1 MNEVVILSMY
11 VITHKKFKYK
21 LSANYKPLL
30 VGADFNQNSMGYL
43 ADNTKENI
51 SNKNKSFCELTGM
64 YWLWKNCKDKY
75 IGISHYRRYFSNKNT
90 LNGIRCE
97 SLFTGVPRAIS
108 VKKLDGYLQSY
119 DWIVPKKEKLSTN
132 HVTVYEQFKLAHN
145 IEDLEKT
152 KKIIQELYPDYIDA
166 FDKVMSKTEMFI
178 FNMLY
183 TSKEQYDSYCKWLFD
198 ILFALEKQTDIS
210 DYDEYQQRLYG
221 FIAERLFNVWLE
233 KNSVKV
239 KQLLVFN
246 TSTEN
251 RQELI
256 RKVKNKL

>member
-1 MNEVVILSMY
+1 MY
-11 VITHKKFKYK
+11 VITHKKFEYK
-21 LSANYKPLL
+21 LPVNYKPLL

-43 ADNTKENI
+43 ADNYGDNI

-64 YWLWKNCKDKY
+64 YWLWKNCGDEQ
-75 IGISHYRRYFSNKNT
+75 IGISHYRRYFSEKNT
-90 LNGIRCE
+90 LNMVRWE
-97 SLFTGVPRAIS
+97 SLIKGTPRAIS
-108 VKKLDGYLQSY
+108 EKKLNDYLKSY
-119 DWIVPKKEKLSTN
+119 DWIVPKKEKLSADS
-132 HVTVYEQFKLAHN
+132 VTIYEQFKLAHN
-145 IEDLEKT
+145 IKDLEKT

-183 TSKEQYDSYCKWLFD
+183 TTKEQYDSYCKWLFD

-210 DYDEYQQRLYG
+210 NYDEYQQRLYG

-251 RQELI
+251 RQALI
-256 RKVKNKL
+256 KKVKNKL